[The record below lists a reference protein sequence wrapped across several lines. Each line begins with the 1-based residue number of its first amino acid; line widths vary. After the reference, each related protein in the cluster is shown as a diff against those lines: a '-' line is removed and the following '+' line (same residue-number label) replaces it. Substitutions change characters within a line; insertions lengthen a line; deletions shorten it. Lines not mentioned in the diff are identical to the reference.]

1 MFKAFSSD
9 DVSGQSQV
17 KGSVQKDIRR
27 KIIDTYPRLEPCLND
42 MWGKKDNMM
51 LVKCKDHI
59 EVVSINGIPMF
70 FKQRDGH
77 WCPTL
82 RLVHKY
88 PSMLPKLR
96 TDTGAIKFVLKGA
109 NIMCP
114 GFTSAGGRMESVEK
128 GMPVQIVAEG
138 KEHAMAVGYTL
149 MSTEDMARINKDVG
163 VQNLNY
169 MGDGLWKMETI

>member
-1 MFKAFSSD
+1 MGVPHFK
-9 DVSGQSQV
+9 VSAQV
-17 KGSVQKDIRR
+17 SVYVTQ
-27 KIIDTYPRLEPCLND
+27 T
-42 MWGKKDNMM
+42 
-51 LVKCKDHI
+51 
-59 EVVSINGIPMF
+59 
-70 FKQRDGH
+70 
-77 WCPTL
+77 
-82 RLVHKY
+82 
-88 PSMLPKLR
+88 R

-114 GFTSAGGRMESVEK
+114 GFTSAGGWMESVEK

-169 MGDGLWKMETI
+169 MGDGLWKM